1 MMEEKEKAVLMLTIV
16 LLRRHYHGKATMAQ
30 RFLRRRE
37 GQTAHI
43 GRAAAQP
50 VKPLYYPKKDGKSPL
65 FSRTYLVIASS
76 T

>member
-37 GQTAHI
+37 GQTVHYGLRKVLRCAA
-43 GRAAAQP
+43 GKANLVQQCRAN
-50 VKPLYYPKKDGKSPL
+50 
-65 FSRTYLVIASS
+65 F
-76 T
+76 